1 MYTALDFIVLCD
13 KTYWAWKSE
22 LIFSIQILK
31 KQSLDLG
38 QFQQFEKKFLSF
50 FFKYNLPNLGN
61 C

>member
-22 LIFSIQILK
+22 LIFSIQIVK

-38 QFQQFEKKFLSF
+38 QFQQFKKKKFLSVF
-50 FFKYNLPNLGN
+50 SNTIYQT
-61 C
+61 